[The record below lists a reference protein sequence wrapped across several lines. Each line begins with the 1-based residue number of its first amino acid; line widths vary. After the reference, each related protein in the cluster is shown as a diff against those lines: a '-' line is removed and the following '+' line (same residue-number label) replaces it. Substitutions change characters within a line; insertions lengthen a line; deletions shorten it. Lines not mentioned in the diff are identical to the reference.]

1 MKNAPTVY
9 IYRDCL
15 KFFQPMKKII
25 IILMLVI
32 PMALSAQNRH
42 LDDLKAGK
50 SVQFE
55 QKNERAYILV
65 AMRKIDDA
73 YGAVVQF
80 DPVPNDKEDLLCIC
94 EIKGEEIELYL
105 VDAPI
110 RPAFHLRFEG
120 DGAKFRVH
128 GEDRWIPMYRKA
140 LPEGK

>member
-1 MKNAPTVY
+1 
-9 IYRDCL
+9 
-15 KFFQPMKKII
+15 MKKII
-25 IILMLVI
+25 IILMLII

-42 LDDLKAGK
+42 LEDLKAGE

-55 QKNERAYILV
+55 QKNDRAYILV

-80 DPVPNDKEDLLCIC
+80 DPIPNDKEDLLCIC

-110 RPAFHLRFEG
+110 RPAFHLKLEG
-120 DGAKFRVH
+120 DGAKFRLH
-128 GEDRWIPMYRKA
+128 GEERWIPMYRKA
-140 LPEGK
+140 IPAKK